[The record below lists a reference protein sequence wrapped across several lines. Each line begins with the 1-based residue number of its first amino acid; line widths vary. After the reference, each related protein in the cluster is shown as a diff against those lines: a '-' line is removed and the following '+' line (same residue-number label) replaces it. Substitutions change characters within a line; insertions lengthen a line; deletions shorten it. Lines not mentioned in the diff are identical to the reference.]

1 MSSNINPNNIDRE
14 FPVAG
19 QDNDSQGF
27 RDNFTSIK
35 NNFSFAAAEITDL
48 QNSVTSIQSTVNT
61 NGNVEAYYGNIAQ
74 GLAVHGTTHLVD
86 DVTVDGDITVA
97 GNIYGNFAGN
107 ITGNITGDIW
117 TASGLRVLD
126 NGTTLANP
134 TFFGDIYASNG
145 SNIVLNNG
153 TNGTDATFR
162 GTVIGALTGNITNT
176 TYVNGDIYALNHY
189 GNVQGNVVGST
200 TIFGDLTVTGNVTNN
215 RAIVEKGYQFVTPLS
230 SGQGVIVNPGIS
242 KVILSP
248 SGNLSSGTTTVQLPG
263 GVPDGTVVS
272 VHCVGW
278 ITNFSA
284 NSASGSVIPASSM
297 PSVLNPLLSARF
309 LWRQSDNA
317 WYRIGP

>member
-74 GLAVHGTTHLVD
+74 GLSVYGTSHLID

-107 ITGNITGDIW
+107 IAGNITGDIY
-117 TASGLRVLD
+117 TASGIRVLD

-145 SNIVLNNG
+145 ANIVLNNG
-153 TNGTDATFR
+153 TNGTDAVFY
-162 GTVIGALTGNITNT
+162 GTVQGTLQGNITGT
-176 TYVNGDIYALNHY
+176 SYVDTIVANSIEAITLS
-189 GNVQGNVVGST
+189 GNIDGST
-200 TIFGDLTVTGNVTNN
+200 TVTGDLTVNGN
-215 RAIVEKGYQFVTPLS
+215 IILGSGFVESGYQFVQSPAN
-230 SGQGVIVNPGIS
+230 GQGVIVNSGIT
-242 KVILSP
+242 KVILNP
-248 SGNLSSGTTTVQLPG
+248 SANLSAISAQLPG
-263 GVPDGTVVS
+263 GQRDGTVIA
-272 VHCVGW
+272 VHSTKW
-278 ITNFSA
+278 ISAFTA
-284 NSASGSVIPASSM
+284 NSASGSVTVNPDLNT
-297 PSVLNPLLSARF
+297 VLTPLAAATY
-309 LWRQSDNA
+309 LWRQSDNT
-317 WYRIGP
+317 WYRIGS